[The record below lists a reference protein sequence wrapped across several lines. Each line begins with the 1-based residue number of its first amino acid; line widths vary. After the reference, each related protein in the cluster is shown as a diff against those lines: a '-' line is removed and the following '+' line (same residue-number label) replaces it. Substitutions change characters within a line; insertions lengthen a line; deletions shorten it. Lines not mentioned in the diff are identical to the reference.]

1 MVNKLNTK
9 VMGDGCSYET
19 IETHSPNFVCSS
31 RSSGTSIARTH
42 SVSSSPIVSE
52 RRIAIAFS
60 VKPWQGSVRQEET
73 RAREREREG
82 EREEKK
88 REE

>member
-1 MVNKLNTK
+1 MVSKLNTK

-19 IETHSPNFVCSS
+19 IETHCPNFVCSL

-73 RAREREREG
+73 RERERERE
-82 EREEKK
+82 REQK